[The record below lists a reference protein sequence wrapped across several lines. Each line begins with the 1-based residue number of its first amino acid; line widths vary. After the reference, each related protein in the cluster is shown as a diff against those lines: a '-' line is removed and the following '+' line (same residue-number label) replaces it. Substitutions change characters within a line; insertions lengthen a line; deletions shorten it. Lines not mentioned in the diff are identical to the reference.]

1 MPSWSEILNEL
12 QQTNIQIKAPP
23 FDTVRRKY
31 LQLLYKKTGRNTILY
46 ATAWTK
52 TGLIVHPDLLS
63 ITEEDI
69 QGLMEV
75 VHGLQGKELDLII
88 HSPGGSPEAAEAFVS
103 YLRKKFDDIRV
114 IIPYAAMSAATMIS
128 CSANKILMANHSYI
142 GPIDPQMIIP
152 TQFGLRAVPAYAILQ
167 QFDYA
172 TDDAKKDPKKLASWM
187 PLLSQYP
194 PGILIQCMNAIDLSE
209 ELVSKWLKNYM
220 FKGKKDATKRA
231 KKIANELSNHDEF
244 KTHGRHIDKEQ
255 ARKIGLE
262 VEDLEKDQELQDL
275 VLSVYHATTHTFGG
289 TSAVKIIE
297 NHLGKA
303 YVSQS
308 QQISIQLPPI
318 ITQEQP
324 PTKPS
329 PLPEGTTP
337 PESDKPN

>member
-1 MPSWSEILNEL
+1 MPSWGEILTEL
-12 QQTNIQIKAPP
+12 QETGKQIKAPP
-23 FDTVRRKY
+23 FDVIRRKY
-31 LQLLYKKTGRNTILY
+31 LQLLYQKTGRNTILY

-52 TGLIVHPDLLS
+52 TGLSAHPDLLS

-75 VHGLQGKELDLII
+75 VHGLQGKELDLIL

-103 YLRKKFDDIRV
+103 YLRKKFDDVRV

-128 CSANKILMANHSYI
+128 CSSNRILMGNHSYL

-152 TQFGLRAVPAYAILQ
+152 TQFGLRAIPALAILQ

-172 TDDAKKDPKKLASWM
+172 TTDAKKDPKKLASWM

-194 PGILIQCMNAIDLSE
+194 PGILIQCMNAIDLSK

-220 FKGKKDATKRA
+220 FGDKKGADKVV
-231 KKIANELSNHDEF
+231 KKIANYLSDHDAF
-244 KTHGRHIDKEQ
+244 KTHSRHIDKEQ
-255 ARKIGLE
+255 ARNIGLLI
-262 VEDLEKDQELQDL
+262 EDLEKDQELQDL

-289 TSAVKIIE
+289 TNAVKIIE

-303 YVSQS
+303 YVNQT
-308 QQISIQLPPI
+308 QQIPIQIPLMPPQIVPPI
-318 ITQEQP
+318 
-324 PTKPS
+324 KPA
-329 PLPEGTTP
+329 PLPEDQAP
-337 PESDKPN
+337 PGF